1 MNTLPG
7 KCLRT
12 SSATSLESRVLL
24 SNMVSTTP
32 RTSSPGFSIL
42 ATRPSVFRSCVSPS
56 SA

>member
-1 MNTLPG
+1 LNTLPG